1 MMSRVPLNSPLSLL
15 QQLSI
20 KRTTRYFLTV
30 LRSKTVKK
38 YLGLG
43 LRAKHYR
50 HTNNFL
56 VLSIWQFQLNI

>member
-1 MMSRVPLNSPLSLL
+1 MMRRVPLNSPLSLL

-20 KRTTRYFLTV
+20 KRTTKYSLKVLQGKTFKEYF
-30 LRSKTVKK
+30 
-38 YLGLG
+38 GLG

-56 VLSIWQFQLNI
+56 VLSIW